1 MGELG
6 MKISRT
12 KDYELVAKLNKY
24 VQDLH
29 THLFPEIFKEYHD
42 LEVRNFFKEMMNKP
56 NMDFLLI
63 EDIEEPVGYVWIEF
77 KDYPESAFKKPF
89 KSVYIHQ
96 ISISKLHKNKGYGSK
111 LMDEITTIAKTN
123 GINKIELDYWL
134 DNEAAKNFYKKREFI
149 PYREFVY
156 KDI

>member
-12 KDYELVAKLNKY
+12 KDYEMVAKLNKY